1 MIDGDEEKAGT
12 AVLLPDEAPDEVAA
26 PPPRKGQGRR
36 VRCPACGGH
45 GEPLEGGAGEEGKEG
60 VCRCDGCAA
69 LFLNPRP
76 SAGEVLERRNTRFKG
91 ALRRNHGH
99 EIREQLEAA
108 VEAMRGYHRLVSGK
122 DAALNAF
129 GKRVLDLGCG
139 LGFRMREFI
148 GHGWTAVGLEPSA
161 NARAYTSALMLEV
174 AEADFASPPP
184 GPFDLVLMEDLIDEV
199 PEPGRVAA
207 AARKVLA
214 SRGVL
219 CVSVR
224 ETGEDVTIPEGKLC
238 RFDAESLQRLF
249 MPLGLAAPRVASE
262 DGVLRL
268 WFPVKGNP

>member
-1 MIDGDEEKAGT
+1 MIEEDEEKAGA
-12 AVLLPDEAPDEVAA
+12 AVAEAPDDGAA

-45 GEPLEGGAGEEGKEG
+45 GDQVEGKEG

-76 SAGEVLERRNTRFKG
+76 SAGEVLEKRNAHFKG
-91 ALRRNHGH
+91 ALRRNHGA
-99 EIREQLEAA
+99 EIRRELEAA
-108 VEAMRGYHRLVSGK
+108 MEAMRGYHRLVSGK

-129 GKRVLDLGCG
+129 GKKVLDLGCG
-139 LGFRMREFI
+139 LGFRMRECI
-148 GHGWTAVGLEPSA
+148 HYGWTALGLEPSA
-161 NARAYTSALMLEV
+161 NARAYTGALMLEV
-174 AEADFASPPP
+174 SEADFEAPPP
-184 GPFDLVLMEDLIDEV
+184 GSFDLVLMEDLIDEV

-214 SRGVL
+214 ANKGVL

-224 ETGEDVTIPEGKLC
+224 EPGEGETDLPEGKLC

-249 MPLGLAAPRVASE
+249 MPLGLGAPRVASE
-262 DGVLRL
+262 NGVLRL
-268 WFPVKGNP
+268 WFPAKGNP